1 MPFAIVVGLIGA
13 ICWGIAP
20 VFGKLGLENV
30 HPMDGLAART
40 AITLAFI
47 LIWLFA
53 TGGMMRL
60 REISGVSWFHLGI
73 EAFLATLAG
82 DLAYYA
88 ALKWGSVGMA
98 AVTLSAAPI
107 ITISFAR
114 IMLGEAMSFVQ
125 VAGVVLVTVGIVL
138 VAVGGKQS
146 LAT

>member
-114 IMLGEAMSFVQ
+114 IMLGE
-125 VAGVVLVTVGIVL
+125 
-138 VAVGGKQS
+138 
-146 LAT
+146 